1 VSYGFRL
8 IDSRARERVRT
19 SPEDGG
25 VAKKMAAF
33 MAAELG
39 LVRVAEQRGWEA
51 LRAIDYTLQRP
62 RPRGRPRGA
71 GGVQKTSP
79 MWSPRRRH
87 AIPAR
92 RSRPS
97 PPTNTASG

>member
-25 VAKKMAAF
+25 VAKKVTAF
-33 MAAELG
+33 MAAEHG
-39 LVRVAEQRGWEA
+39 LVRAAEQRGGEA

-62 RPRGRPRGA
+62 RPRRS
-71 GGVQKTSP
+71 KTSP